1 MTSIDQLEHEEAIK
15 TFDTEQWAQQ
25 LNLQWEK
32 RFEQCKLPIEDRII
46 QVDVGS

>member
-1 MTSIDQLEHEEAIK
+1 MAIDQLEYEEAIEI
-15 TFDTEQWAQQ
+15 FNVEPWAQQ

-32 RFEQCKLPIEDRII
+32 RFEQCEPPIEDRII